1 MSNLEIY
8 GFAAVFVMIALL
20 LATYFNLYYGV
31 YDSLTNSIIGDVY
44 SFQYEQPLNGERE
57 RYLAKVISI
66 KILSPYKINKLNEL
80 SKYRMCDDNFYRSK
94 TLVTCKMLDGTIRNF
109 YAERA
114 TNCNRSFV
122 SKFLFSVME

>member
-1 MSNLEIY
+1 MSNFEIWC
-8 GFAAVFVMIALL
+8 FAAVFIMIALL

-31 YDSLTNSIIGDVY
+31 YDSLTNSVIGDVY
-44 SFQYEQPLNGERE
+44 TFRYQQPLNGEHE
-57 RYLAKVISI
+57 RYLAKVINI
-66 KILSPYKINKLNEL
+66 KVLSPYEINKLNEL
-80 SKYRMCDDNFYRSK
+80 SKYRMIDENFHRSK